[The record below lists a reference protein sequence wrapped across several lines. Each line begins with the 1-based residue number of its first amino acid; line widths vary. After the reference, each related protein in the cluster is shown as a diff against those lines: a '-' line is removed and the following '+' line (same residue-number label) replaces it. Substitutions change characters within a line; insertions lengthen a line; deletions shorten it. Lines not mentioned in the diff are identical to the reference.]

1 MSLAVVVVV
10 AVAGGFVQIKVVAAV
25 VVVECVVVL
34 KLVLVDVVELFK
46 REKKFELEYFSKKN

>member
-1 MSLAVVVVV
+1 MVVV

-46 REKKFELEYFSKKN
+46 LEYLSEKKYI